1 MPKRLGAAYAERR
14 HREQMAGAAVFV
26 RRAGENDVAWVL
38 VLFPLG
44 GIEPVLDGLK
54 W

>member
-14 HREQMAGAAVFV
+14 HLEWTAGVAVFV

-38 VLFPLG
+38 GLFPLG
-44 GIEPVLDGLK
+44 GIGRVLDGLK